1 MDTTVQDIFL
11 CVKHKIPAMLAAA
24 GGAILNGFSLA
35 GPMGFRDRR
44 VYSASKDAV
53 ARLTSSTALEVA
65 RCGVRVNAARPA
77 GIEEAM
83 NHRPPLPA
91 THALRQLSSAA
102 ETPRTVPE
110 IKPRQRVSERFR
122 PLRTPSVC
130 CRRS

>member
-1 MDTTVQDIFL
+1 
-11 CVKHKIPAMLAAA
+11 MLAAA
-24 GGAILNGFSLA
+24 GGAILNAFSLA

-44 VYSASKDAV
+44 VYSASKHAV

-65 RCGVRVNAARPA
+65 RRGVRVNAACPA
-77 GIEEAM
+77 AIEEAM
-83 NHRPPLPA
+83 NHLFPPLPD

-102 ETPRTVPE
+102 ETPREVPE

-122 PLRTPSVC
+122 PLRTPPVC